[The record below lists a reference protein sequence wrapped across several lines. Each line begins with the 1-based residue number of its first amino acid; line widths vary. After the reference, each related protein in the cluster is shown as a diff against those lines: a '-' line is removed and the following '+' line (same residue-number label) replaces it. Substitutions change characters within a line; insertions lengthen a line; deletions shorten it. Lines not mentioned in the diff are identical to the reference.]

1 MQIKAMNMGGL
12 RDTASLPTELDPILG
27 HLTEEQLAVVHAAED
42 GVNIFLTGEAG
53 TGKSTLTSAL
63 VARHAKT
70 KGLYV
75 CGSTGISA
83 FSLSDRLTR
92 DLPKGVEPPRCTTL
106 HRWSGVGL
114 GPGDGMTNEQYFAEW
129 FENRMTKSKMGAIA
143 RAKAARCLIIDE
155 VSMIPGRLLNYLDW
169 HLKRVRGVSDAPFGG
184 VQVIAV
190 GDFLQLPPVTKDDNY
205 DWAFG
210 SQAWKE
216 SEMRPCVLRKIHR
229 QAEGN
234 FTRVLNACRRGV
246 IDADAARLLAGR
258 VKKFPANDVVR
269 MFTHNVQVDK
279 WNSFQLGQIKGD
291 EQVYWMGFN
300 EFTAEWDQKTL
311 INAILAP
318 RCLALKKGAKVMVV
332 ANLSDPTGDMVAC
345 NGTLAEVIEMEENRV
360 WIKTAEGVEIGV
372 GKQLWTLNPLDD
384 KSPGA
389 YQIPLRPAYAMTIHK
404 SQGLSLDSAV
414 IDARAAREPGQTY
427 VAISRLRTLEG
438 LCLKEAITGVV
449 TSRVALE

>member
-1 MQIKAMNMGGL
+1 
-12 RDTASLPTELDPILG
+12 
-27 HLTEEQLAVVHAAED
+27 
-42 GVNIFLTGEAG
+42 
-53 TGKSTLTSAL
+53 
-63 VARHAKT
+63 
-70 KGLYV
+70 
-75 CGSTGISA
+75 
-83 FSLSDRLTR
+83 
-92 DLPKGVEPPRCTTL
+92 
-106 HRWSGVGL
+106 
-114 GPGDGMTNEQYFAEW
+114 
-129 FENRMTKSKMGAIA
+129 
-143 RAKAARCLIIDE
+143 
-155 VSMIPGRLLNYLDW
+155 MIPGRLLNYLDW

-449 TSRVALE
+449 TSRVALQYMRGIES